1 MPHIRGY
8 PLIQDESKAS
18 QRVSSIPPLINRGT
32 YWAMFK
38 LTWRQYHPM
47 EDIAW
52 LKQMFRQELDL
63 RPPSL
68 AKIGENSILMHDESG
83 IPIAHAALSNR
94 WGNFE
99 INSVVVDP
107 NHRGRGLT
115 HKLLKQC
122 GGESLFSYT
131 RDVRLQSTLL
141 KAGFERRLYPGLLP
155 LLNIGISRIAMLF
168 WMMFTLEFRR
178 IFHQFRHLLNY
189 KLFIR
194 P

>member
-1 MPHIRGY
+1 VHSPFQR
-8 PLIQDESKAS
+8 LAS
-18 QRVSSIPPLINRGT
+18 NPPMISRAT
-32 YWAMFK
+32 YWAMLK
-38 LTWRQYHPM
+38 WTWHQYHPM
-47 EDIAW
+47 EGIVW

-68 AKIGENSILMHDESG
+68 AKIGENSVLIYDEAG
-83 IPIAHAALSNR
+83 NPIAHAALSNR
-94 WGNFE
+94 WSSSE
-99 INSVVVDP
+99 INSVIVDP

-115 HKLLKQC
+115 HKLLEQF
-122 GGESLFSYT
+122 GGGRLFSYT

-141 KAGFERRLYPGLLP
+141 KAGFERMLYPGLLT
-155 LLNIGISRIAMLF
+155 LLNIGISRIAIFF
-168 WMMFTLEFRR
+168 WMIVALEFRR

>member
-1 MPHIRGY
+1 
-8 PLIQDESKAS
+8 
-18 QRVSSIPPLINRGT
+18 
-32 YWAMFK
+32 MFK
-38 LTWRQYHPM
+38 WTWRQYHPM

-122 GGESLFSYT
+122 GGESLFCYT